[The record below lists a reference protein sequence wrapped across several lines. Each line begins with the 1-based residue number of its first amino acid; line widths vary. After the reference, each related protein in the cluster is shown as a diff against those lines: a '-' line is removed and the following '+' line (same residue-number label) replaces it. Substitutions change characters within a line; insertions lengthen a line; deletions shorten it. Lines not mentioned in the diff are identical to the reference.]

1 VFLSW
6 SRAFV
11 LIALA
16 ALFANAYCFG
26 NCASDACSSSK
37 TSSSG
42 CHHQKSP
49 DKDSARCS
57 HQHAE
62 FAGPETG
69 IAKVTMAT
77 ANAVPAA
84 ITVDWDVASADSHF
98 ASHPDTGPPPDKH
111 AAVSVLRI

>member
-1 VFLSW
+1 
-6 SRAFV
+6 

-37 TSSSG
+37 TSSDG

-49 DKDSARCS
+49 DKDTARCS
-57 HQHAE
+57 HQHSE

-69 IAKVTMAT
+69 IAKITVISAD
-77 ANAVPAA
+77 AVPAP
-84 ITVDWDVASADSHF
+84 ITVDVTPAVRHF
-98 ASHPDTGPPPDKH
+98 ASSLDTGPPASKH
-111 AAVSVLRI
+111 TTISVLRI